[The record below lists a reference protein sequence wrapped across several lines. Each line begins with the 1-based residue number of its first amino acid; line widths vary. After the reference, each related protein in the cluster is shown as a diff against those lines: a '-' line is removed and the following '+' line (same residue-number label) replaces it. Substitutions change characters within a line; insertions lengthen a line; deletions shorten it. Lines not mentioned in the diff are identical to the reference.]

1 MGKFSNSKARRT
13 GEEFTLPS
21 TGIEAKIYP
30 LSGSDIRKLL
40 RMVQSSEEIDMMQ
53 DGNFIGLLDR
63 APEEIAKVLLDMMG
77 EPQEAEDIQGII
89 DLPLPDLKMIT
100 TKAMEVTFE
109 GKNPR
114 DFFAGWAEGM
124 ALDGFFERVSSEE
137 EEIRN
142 PLREETNSETSSQP
156 REVSPEEEA
165 LLTS

>member
-1 MGKFSNSKARRT
+1 MGKFRNSKALRKS
-13 GEEFTLPS
+13 EKFTLPS
-21 TGIEAKIYP
+21 TGIEAEIHG
-30 LSGSDIRKLL
+30 LSGSEIRKVL
-40 RMVQSSEEIDMMQ
+40 RTVQSSEEVDMMQ
-53 DGNFIGLLDR
+53 DGNMLGLLER
-63 APEEIAKVLLDMMG
+63 APEEIAKLLLDMMN
-77 EPQEAEDIQGII
+77 EPQEQEDIDGLL
-89 DLPLPDLKMIT
+89 DLPLPDLKLIT
-100 TKAMEVTFE
+100 MKAMEVTFE

-156 REVSPEEEA
+156 REVDPEEEA